1 MRLSFG
7 RRCKFG
13 EAKVAELDV
22 TPSVIED
29 VGWLEILQVQVIA
42 LGVHSKDQEMCS
54 SCFASLQLAYRDR
67 DAAHPV
73 NDALRMYVSQTSQQ
87 LPQNLHEPH
96 VSMIQ
101 TQ

>member
-1 MRLSFG
+1 MRLSFS

-13 EAKVAELDV
+13 KAKVAELDV

-54 SCFASLQLAYRDR
+54 SCFASLQTETG
-67 DAAHPV
+67 V
-73 NDALRMYVSQTSQQ
+73 
-87 LPQNLHEPH
+87 LHTLWMMPCAC
-96 VSMIQ
+96 M
-101 TQ
+101 